1 MSNKE
6 TWKELRVA
14 ERSPVCSTRERGR
27 RFYPELLAWLRAEA
41 SSSTILSFSGVD
53 FVSPSFLDETVVR
66 LAEESPDLARRVTV
80 ASLKPMA
87 ARRLKTTLSSMA
99 QVSPVVV

>member
-1 MSNKE
+1 MSDKQ
-6 TWKELRVA
+6 TCKELRVA
-14 ERSPVCSTRERGR
+14 ELSPVCSTRERGR
-27 RFYPELLAWLRAEA
+27 RFYPELRAWLRSEA

-66 LAEESPDLARRVTV
+66 LAEENPDLARRITV

-99 QVSPVVV
+99 HAAPVIV